1 MSLRAEYVLHCTS
14 LFKITDMIVAREKKK
29 ENIAEYLLYMWQI
42 EDLIRANGLDIEKI
56 RQNIIDRYDLP
67 DDVKREMTVWYEE
80 LIEMMRAEGVTESG
94 HLQINK
100 NIISELSDLHIA
112 LLNSTKFPQYGA
124 VFFKTLPYIVE
135 LRKKQGENQTGEIE
149 TCFSALYGV
158 LLLRLS
164 GKDISS
170 GTGEAIKQISAFISA
185 LAAMYKREKNGEL
198 EL

>member
-1 MSLRAEYVLHCTS
+1 
-14 LFKITDMIVAREKKK
+14 MIVAREKKK